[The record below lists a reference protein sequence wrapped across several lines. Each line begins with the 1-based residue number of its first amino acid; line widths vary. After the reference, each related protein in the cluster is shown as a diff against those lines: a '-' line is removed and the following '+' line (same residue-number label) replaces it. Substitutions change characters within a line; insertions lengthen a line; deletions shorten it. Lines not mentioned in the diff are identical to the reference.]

1 MVGLLLTG
9 LIAIGVLGVAIFV
22 VVSQPRP
29 VWEDVAE
36 HAKSFWYSWALIAAI
51 VGVAPAIAGLWSAW
65 ANAVWLAV
73 CCAFGALQP
82 AMIADI
88 LDVRSD
94 IVRRRQSTLA
104 ARQRG
109 EQDDAAATVNVPK
122 GG

>member
-1 MVGLLLTG
+1 MLALLSTA
-9 LIAIGVLGVAIFV
+9 LIAIGVLSGAIFV
-22 VVSQPRP
+22 IVSQPRP
-29 VWEDVAE
+29 VWNDVAE
-36 HAKSFWYSWALIAAI
+36 HAKSFWYSWALIAAG
-51 VGVAPAIAGLWSAW
+51 VGFVPAIAGLWSAW

-73 CCAFGALQP
+73 CCAFGAFQP

-94 IVRRRQSTLA
+94 IGRRRQSTLA

-109 EQDDAAATVNVPK
+109 ENDPAATVDVPK

>member
-1 MVGLLLTG
+1 MAIFVTG
-9 LIAIGVLGVAIFV
+9 LIAIGTLGAAILV
-22 VVSQPRP
+22 VVSQPQP
-29 VWEDVAE
+29 VWDDVAE
-36 HAKSFWYSWALIAAI
+36 HAKSFWYSWALTAAV
-51 VGVAPAIAGLWSAW
+51 VGLAPAVFGLWSAW

-94 IVRRRQSTLA
+94 IVRRRQSILA
-104 ARQRG
+104 ARKLREHG
-109 EQDDAAATVNVPK
+109 DATATVDVPK